1 MSVSGKVI
9 AITGGA
15 QGIGAAT
22 ARALSSAGAKVA
34 VGDLDATLSLRR
46 VHGPTV
52 GSGSNSM

>member
-22 ARALSSAGAKVA
+22 ARALSSAGAKGG
-34 VGDLDATLSLRR
+34 GDLDATLAAESARTYGGL
-46 VHGPTV
+46 GLKLEE
-52 GSGSNSM
+52 